1 VSSTAFEQPAKVSE
15 VVVREPIDNTRARWI
30 NRARSA
36 DHKVI
41 GLTLIG
47 FSLVNVVLAGF
58 MELLC
63 QIQLAVSDNTFLSP
77 ERFYS
82 LHTLSDTGYLYL
94 FALPLFAG
102 IATFILPLQIGARSS
117 AFPRLSALGAWL
129 IVLGGGLLYFSTFV
143 NTWQGTVQ
151 TSAPVFE
158 LFYSPG
164 SGADFFFTALVLIG
178 GGLTFNAI
186 DLAVTYKT
194 LRAEGMSGERTPVF
208 SYAVSVYAY
217 GILATAPVLVAACF
231 MALLE
236 RQYTSF
242 GIFNPVDGGSPLLW
256 KTLFQWWSH
265 SAPYLI
271 AILAVGAVS
280 EIFAAASGRSISNTP
295 ALKKAIRAFAILG
308 ILSFGVVFFGGPVK
322 PFWNLLFMVISLG
335 LVIPSLVILQ
345 SWRAT
350 IKGGDYQ
357 STAPSAFG
365 LAFAFFFVLALVFH
379 VALSLPALSQWI
391 YGSQAGYASWLNQV
405 WGAAAFGGFAAL
417 LYWFPKMTG
426 KSLDA
431 GKARIALGMLLVGT
445 VLSTFAMFS
454 LGVDGFARELSTYT
468 SSSFEFRNI
477 LALIGVLIAAFGLIG
492 VLINLM
498 QSNSSG
504 ATAGNDP
511 WRAGTLEWFV
521 PSPPPV
527 NNFDSIPAVA
537 SETPLTDLRE
547 QIAAGTGGLAGSVA
561 QSPTAGRPSLRE
573 SKH

>member
-1 VSSTAFEQPAKVSE
+1 MSTAFEQPSKVSE
-15 VVVREPIDNTRARWI
+15 VVIREPIDNTRARWA

-41 GLTLIG
+41 GTTLIG
-47 FSLVNVVLAGF
+47 FACVMLVLAGF
-58 MELLC
+58 MEILC
-63 QIQLAVSDNTFLSP
+63 QIQLAVSGNTFLSP

-82 LHTLSDTGYLYL
+82 LHTLSDTGFLYM

-102 IATFILPLQIGARSS
+102 IATYVLPLQIGARSS
-117 AFPRLSALGAWL
+117 AFPRLSALGTWM
-129 IVLGGGLLYFSTFV
+129 IILGGSFAIFSTFV

-151 TSAPVFE
+151 TSAPLFE
-158 LFYSPG
+158 LFYSGG
-164 SGADFFFTALVLIG
+164 SGADFWLTAMVLIG

-194 LRAEGMSGERTPVF
+194 LRAEGMSGDRTPVF

-217 GILATAPVLVAACF
+217 GILATAPVLVAICI

-271 AILAVGAVS
+271 TVVAIGAVS
-280 EIFAAASGRSISNTP
+280 EIFAAASGRSIVNAS

-308 ILSFGVVFFGGPVK
+308 ILSFGVVFFGAPVK
-322 PFWNLLFMVISLG
+322 PIWNLVFMVIGLA
-335 LVIPSLVILQ
+335 LVIPAAVILQ
-345 SWRAT
+345 SWIAT
-350 IKGGDYQ
+350 LRSGDYQ
-357 STAPSAFG
+357 STAPSAFAV
-365 LAFAFFFVLALVFH
+365 AFSVFFAIAIVFH

-405 WGAAAFGGFAAL
+405 WGTAGFAGFAAL

-426 KSLDA
+426 KSIDA
-431 GKARIALGMLLVGT
+431 AKARVALGMLVIGT
-445 VLSTFAMFS
+445 ALQFFALFS

-468 SSSFEFRNI
+468 SSGYEFRNI
-477 LALIGVLIAAFGLIG
+477 LALIGLILGAFGMIG
-492 VLINLM
+492 LLINFM

-527 NNFDSIPAVA
+527 NNFDAIPAVA
-537 SETPLTDLRE
+537 SETPLTDLRA
-547 QIAAGTGGLAGSVA
+547 QIAAGTGELAGSVA

>member
-1 VSSTAFEQPAKVSE
+1 VSTAFEQPAKVSE
-15 VVVREPIDNTRARWI
+15 VVVRDPIDNTRARWV

-47 FSLVNVVLAGF
+47 FALVNVVLAGF
-58 MELLC
+58 SELLC
-63 QIQLAVSDNTFLSP
+63 QIQLAVPNNTFLSP

-102 IATFILPLQIGARSS
+102 IATFVLPLQIGARSS
-117 AFPRLSALGAWL
+117 AFPRLSALGTWM
-129 IVLGGGLLYFSTFV
+129 IVLGGGLLWFSTFV

-164 SGADFFFTALVLIG
+164 SGADFFFTALVMIG

-194 LRAEGMSGERTPVF
+194 LRADGMSSERTPVF
-208 SYAVSVYAY
+208 SYSVSVYAY
-217 GILATAPVLVAACF
+217 GILATAPVLVAACL

-242 GIFNPVDGGSPLLW
+242 GIFNPVDGGSPMLW

-271 AILAVGAVS
+271 TVVAIGAVS
-280 EIFAAASGRSISNTP
+280 EILASAAGRSVSNAP
-295 ALKKAIRAFAILG
+295 ALKHAIRAFAILG

-322 PFWNLLFMVISLG
+322 PYLNLIFMVIG
-335 LVIPSLVILQ
+335 LALIIPTIVILQ
-345 SWRAT
+345 SWIST
-350 IKGGDYQ
+350 VKTGDYQ
-357 STAPSAFG
+357 STAPSAFAI
-365 LAFAFFFVLALVFH
+365 AFTVFFTIGIVFH
-379 VALSLPALSQWI
+379 IALSLPALSQWI
-391 YGSQAGYASWLNQV
+391 YGSQAGYAAWLNQV
-405 WGAAAFGGFAAL
+405 WGTAAIGGFAAL

-426 KSLDA
+426 KSLSA
-431 GKARIALGMLLVGT
+431 AKARVALGMLVVGT
-445 VLSTFAMFS
+445 AIQLLAMFS

-468 SSSFEFRNI
+468 SSGYEFRNI
-477 LALIGVLIAAFGLIG
+477 LSLIGVLIGALGLIG
-492 VLINLM
+492 ILINFI
-498 QSNSSG
+498 QSNASG

-527 NNFDSIPAVA
+527 NNFDAIPAVA

-547 QIAAGTGGLAGSVA
+547 QIAAGTGDLAGSVA